1 MVRVLIA
8 SDKFKG
14 SLTAAEVAAA
24 VGTGMRRGRTDVVV
38 DAIPVADGGDGTLAA
53 AESAGYVVVPVT
65 VTGPTGDL
73 VLSAYARH
81 GDVAV
86 VELADAAGLAR
97 LPGPPDPMGASSIG
111 AGQVMAA
118 AIDAG
123 CRRIVLGI
131 GGSAST
137 DGGAGLV
144 RGLGARLSTAVDGPV
159 ADGGAG
165 LAEVASLDLGDLRR
179 RIDGVEITVACDVD
193 NPLTGPHGAAAVY
206 GPQKGADADQ
216 VRRLDAALGHWA
228 DVVAASTGRDLRDSP
243 GAGAA
248 GGVGFAALALLGAE
262 LRSGIDL
269 VLELVG
275 FDAALDG
282 AALVV
287 TGEGA
292 LDEQTLRGKAPAGV
306 SAVAT
311 RAGVPVVAVCGVN
324 HLDDDRLRAAG
335 IEAAYALADI
345 EPDLRRCLSDG
356 AALLE
361 RVGER
366 IVADQ
371 LSDVHRGSSVNTH
384 LPRGAP
390 RGNRDL
396 TETPRSASE
405 EPVT

>member
-24 VGTGMRRGRTDVVV
+24 VSAGIRRGRPDVIV

-53 AESAGYVVVPVT
+53 AESAGFDLVPVT
-65 VTGPTGDL
+65 VTGPTGSP
-73 VLSAYARH
+73 VRTAYARR
-81 GDVAV
+81 DDTAV

-97 LPGPPDPMGASSIG
+97 FPGAPDPLGASSLG
-111 AGQVMAA
+111 VGQAMAA

-123 CRRIVLGI
+123 CRRVVLGI

-137 DGGAGLV
+137 DGGAGLL
-144 RGLGARLSTAVDGPV
+144 RGLGVRLLGASGAPV
-159 ADGGAG
+159 ADGGVG
-165 LAEVASLDLGDLRR
+165 LEDVARLDLTALLRR
-179 RIDGVEITVACDVD
+179 VAGVEITVACDVD
-193 NPLTGPHGAAAVY
+193 NPLTGPRGAAAVY
-206 GPQKGADADQ
+206 GPQKGADPDQ

-228 DVVAASTGRDLRDSP
+228 SVVAEETGTDLRDHP

-248 GGVGFAALALLGAE
+248 GGVGFAAVALLGAE

-269 VLELVG
+269 VLELVDFG
-275 FDAALDG
+275 SGLEG

-292 LDEQTLRGKAPAGV
+292 LDEQTLHGKAPAGV
-306 SAVAT
+306 AAAAA

-324 HLDDDRLRAAG
+324 HLDHDRLRAAG
-335 IEAAYALADI
+335 IGAAYALMDI
-345 EPDLRRCLSDG
+345 EPDRQRCLSDA

-361 RVGER
+361 QIAER
-366 IVADQ
+366 IAADH
-371 LSDVHRGSSVNTH
+371 LVKEDV
-384 LPRGAP
+384 
-390 RGNRDL
+390 
-396 TETPRSASE
+396 
-405 EPVT
+405 